1 MATKR
6 RTLNLTDEVWRGLRL
21 RAVSDGKTASE
32 VAEAVITSA
41 VLIGGPILY
50 GDGPEVHRLR
60 YIHEWVGGTEAG
72 KAAQE
77 AFAATLDPSA
87 FPEKVGG

>member
-1 MATKR
+1 MAR
-6 RTLNLTDEVWRGLRL
+6 RTLNLSDEAWRGLRL

-50 GDGPEVHRLR
+50 GDGAEVNRQR

-72 KAAQE
+72 HAAKV
-77 AFAATLDPSA
+77 AFAAELADESA
-87 FPEKVGG
+87 FPEKAGRD